1 MSGGRIK
8 PVQTQEPSPLAVT
21 DRLSAFG
28 NDIWV
33 LALEITDTRFAGE
46 REALEKYRLETE
58 TARAE
63 ATALADQFASELEE
77 FRGLIRSLHEQLTA
91 AGKETA
97 SVGHERDEAQR
108 EVFTAQ
114 GMRGELQ
121 AVTLCRQET

>member
-1 MSGGRIK
+1 
-8 PVQTQEPSPLAVT
+8 T

-33 LALEITDTRFAGE
+33 LALEITDTRFVGE

-97 SVGHERDEAQR
+97 SVGHEQDEAQR

-121 AVTLCRQET
+121 AVTLCRQEIVTAIKQKTSPIQ